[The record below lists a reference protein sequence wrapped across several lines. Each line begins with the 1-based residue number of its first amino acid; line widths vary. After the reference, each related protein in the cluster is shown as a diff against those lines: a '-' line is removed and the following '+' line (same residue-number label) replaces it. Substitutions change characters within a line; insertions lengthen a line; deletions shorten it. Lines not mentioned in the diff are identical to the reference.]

1 MPTKIK
7 AAHHKP
13 SIGRVHRDNAP
24 FAATTAPLQ
33 IVNKYFN
40 PSPSLPSSCSLSP
53 LYTRPRNSASAVIS
67 AGGIEPKPPGTSN
80 TSSFGAVS
88 NVCVG
93 SHRCWPWKWV
103 RRVGWEAVSDEGV
116 GEALLDKGA
125 RYGETGSMLRAMMD
139 RDMPPWSGSAESMF
153 RISSG
158 PAMSR
163 SSKPG

>member
-1 MPTKIK
+1 M
-7 AAHHKP
+7 
-13 SIGRVHRDNAP
+13 
-24 FAATTAPLQ
+24 
-33 IVNKYFN
+33 
-40 PSPSLPSSCSLSP
+40 
-53 LYTRPRNSASAVIS
+53 
-67 AGGIEPKPPGTSN
+67 
-80 TSSFGAVS
+80 
-88 NVCVG
+88 
-93 SHRCWPWKWV
+93 
-103 RRVGWEAVSDEGV
+103 GWEAVSDEGV